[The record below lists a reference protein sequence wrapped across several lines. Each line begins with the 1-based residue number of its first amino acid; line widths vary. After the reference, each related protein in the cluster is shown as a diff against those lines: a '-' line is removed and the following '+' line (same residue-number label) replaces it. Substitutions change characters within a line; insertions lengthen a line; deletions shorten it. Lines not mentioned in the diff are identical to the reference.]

1 MFSEKAEKD
10 RLETELLAL
19 DKKSGEL
26 REAIDEA
33 QEKSKEN
40 ITFLSTRIDTRKK
53 EASEKETLLKSLNDQ
68 LEAKTAALGA
78 NTERKDELSSEI
90 QETKKKIA
98 EVEKEI
104 EHSRNRL
111 RTFAL
116 SLPGLE
122 GKISQVRA
130 SIENEKQRE
139 ADGKRSLL
147 TYESTTKIYAQHF
160 DVTLEAL
167 QKYMYSRPWLEK
179 GEKLSVP
186 YLQYDFQAGFLG
198 LPVGLEHGIEIG
210 MIFSVRA
217 KGKRL
222 CRIKINDVSSKNSV
236 GMIIPLFGNPVELRK
251 FKSLISFI
259 CRLLAWLAT
268 IGLGVYLILS
278 PSSSSSVSSKIQAA
292 EQELTDLQLQLE
304 VDKNSS
310 EKEEFELSRSA
321 QEYSAKIE
329 DATAQSEKLSGE
341 IAGLA
346 SRAEQLDSEISE
358 KSKEL
363 EVLKEALG
371 KARSPLDEIEEQ
383 SRPLVEKE
391 NADKATLKNLE
402 AELLAQ
408 KQKADAVSGELAV
421 LQQRRS
427 KAFENFNSAK
437 ERLSVDVKKPY
448 HLHFAQKKEVNVRN
462 KVPSGKGIFIDA
474 GYEDGLRDG
483 MEFLVERM
491 NDQNALP
498 FRARLGLVQDRY
510 SYLEFLHPDDTPS
523 APPSLEQEERILL
536 TRSGE
541 VTPSTG
547 LGESNSTQ

>member
-1 MFSEKAEKD
+1 M
-10 RLETELLAL
+10 
-19 DKKSGEL
+19 
-26 REAIDEA
+26 
-33 QEKSKEN
+33 
-40 ITFLSTRIDTRKK
+40 
-53 EASEKETLLKSLNDQ
+53 
-68 LEAKTAALGA
+68 
-78 NTERKDELSSEI
+78 
-90 QETKKKIA
+90 
-98 EVEKEI
+98 
-104 EHSRNRL
+104 
-111 RTFAL
+111 
-116 SLPGLE
+116 
-122 GKISQVRA
+122 
-130 SIENEKQRE
+130 
-139 ADGKRSLL
+139 
-147 TYESTTKIYAQHF
+147 
-160 DVTLEAL
+160 
-167 QKYMYSRPWLEK
+167 
-179 GEKLSVP
+179 
-186 YLQYDFQAGFLG
+186 
-198 LPVGLEHGIEIG
+198 
-210 MIFSVRA
+210 
-217 KGKRL
+217 
-222 CRIKINDVSSKNSV
+222 
-236 GMIIPLFGNPVELRK
+236 
-251 FKSLISFI
+251 ISFI

-510 SYLEFLHPDDTPS
+510 SYLEFLHTDDTPS